1 MTAKN
6 DPMLA
11 LAMLDN
17 NPTFVEECVIR
28 GRVREIKQP
37 YKAPKP
43 DRDPLTHVPN
53 RDGVPVAAMS
63 DDGPTEERKAKGP
76 MIREATNVEKEVRH
90 PYRVLT
96 TMERMRD
103 DGLISDEECKAGH
116 TFRDNFER
124 GGLDPLRAA
133 KLECSSHSTAET
145 VTNAV
150 LDARDAVA
158 ADMALLG
165 GWGTPVAQACWWVV
179 GADYSINQFAQRFS
193 WGSGRSLDRK
203 TAQGLVIAALNV
215 LAAPKR

>member
-1 MTAKN
+1 MTKN
-6 DPMLA
+6 RDLS
-11 LAMLDN
+11 L
-17 NPTFVEECVIR
+17 EEIDRIERMVTIA
-28 GRVREIKQP
+28 QP

-53 RDGVPVAAMS
+53 RDGVLVAAMS

-103 DGLISDEECKAGH
+103 DGLITEEECKAGL
-116 TFRDNFER
+116 TFRNNFER
-124 GGLDPLRAA
+124 GGLDPLRAS
-133 KLECSSHSTAET
+133 KFERSGHSTAEE
-145 VTNAV
+145 VSAAV

-158 ADMALLG
+158 RDMALLG
-165 GWGTPVAQACWWVV
+165 GFGTPVAQACWWVV
-179 GADYSINQFAQRFS
+179 GADYSVNQFAQRFGWS
-193 WGSGRSLDRK
+193 SGRSLDRK